1 MYQDLLNFFIILHT
15 TVDRIISQLKKNDCV
30 GGIGLYGGRGEYS
43 AKIRLYDI
51 GPDGGDQEGDGEMI
65 FETDDVFYECAP
77 KDKYPLMFET
87 PLPITVSS
95 INKEF
100 YIKIK
105 NGNINFSKYFYR
117 LAGGMSFLPR

>member
-1 MYQDLLNFFIILHT
+1 M
-15 TVDRIISQLKKNDCV
+15 
-30 GGIGLYGGRGEYS
+30 YGGRGEYS

-65 FETDDVFYECAP
+65 FETDDIFYECAP

-100 YIKIK
+100 YIKIQ
-105 NGNINFSKYFYR
+105 NGYINFNKYFDR